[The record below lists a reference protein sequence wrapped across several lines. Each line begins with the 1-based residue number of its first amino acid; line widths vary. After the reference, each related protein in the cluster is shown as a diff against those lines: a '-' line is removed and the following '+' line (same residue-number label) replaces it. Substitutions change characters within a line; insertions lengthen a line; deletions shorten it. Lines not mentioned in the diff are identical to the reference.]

1 MNDDTL
7 KKLAIAGLALFLLLP
22 VLPKVLRAITPVPVT
37 FERAQAAFTAAGMS
51 VDNVTPIE
59 PPQLESIAQVAMY
72 VNGVV
77 VTIYKY
83 DNEGHIVKQMEYQRP
98 DSGSTAVEAMG
109 IAQSL
114 GARVQHQVPLTVTR
128 NGMFMLIATSE
139 DKDLNRRIA
148 KVFEGL

>member
-7 KKLAIAGLALFLLLP
+7 KKLALALLAAFLLLP
-22 VLPKVLRAITPVPVT
+22 VLPTILHKLAPTPVT
-37 FERAQAAFTAAGMS
+37 FERAEAAFTAAGMS

-59 PPQLESIAQVAMY
+59 PAQLEAVAQVAMY

-83 DNEGHIVKQMEYQRP
+83 DNEGHIVKQMEYQKP
-98 DSGSTAVEAMG
+98 DSGSAAVEAMG

-128 NGMFMLIATSE
+128 NGIFMLIATSE